1 MQTLPSESQSDAT
14 GKAAEFQQAFSE
26 AVEVM
31 RHLEPGMQMVVPAV
45 DANAMATDLAGYER
59 SVCGAMFIY
68 PEAMISAWRAKVG
81 SIPNPGN
88 ALFFFDRT
96 RAFFKNALLLHKR
109 GLNIDPVTMARELPK
124 SDFEAMGG
132 LIYAIGHVDYC
143 FSLEA
148 SVSHLDAMIREHRA
162 RHLQQ
167 LCQTA
172 METAT
177 DTESL
182 NNAITLLNEQAT
194 KLLTID
200 TDLITPTEDICV
212 DVIERL
218 TMDKDSGHDIPTSFR
233 SVADFVGDYKR
244 GQITLIGAP
253 PGNGKTAWA
262 MQEIECALKHEFVV
276 DAFLMESSFDQFS
289 ERFLMRNYAIRGG
302 KFKTKFFTREEHES
316 LQNGMEALTT
326 YKHRFHM
333 APMENY
339 TAADI
344 DAVIQKRKAE
354 TGLPC
359 DLIVIDHLATMS
371 HPQERGMSQYE
382 ASKRTVHQ
390 LRSLAARENAAML
403 LMDQLSVEAIRN
415 SFKGGSKLPTLAAFR
430 GGTPVESAKVVMIL
444 HKDEQDMLRND
455 SPVVEQR
462 VVICK
467 ANDGQTGYVR
477 SLFLKPFAMHIED
490 TSHHQRQDHAK
501 WLDALNYPLDTKRKD
516 VK

>member
-1 MQTLPSESQSDAT
+1 MQTLTDTQQPIVDVDEIRQDFTAQADAI
-14 GKAAEFQQAFSE
+14 
-26 AVEVM
+26 
-31 RHLEPGMQMVVPAV
+31 RRLDPGMQMIDSGL
-45 DANAMATDLAGYER
+45 DANMITSDIAGYER
-59 SVCGAMFIY
+59 SVCGAMYVY
-68 PEAMISAWRAKVG
+68 PESMISVWRAKVG
-81 SIPNPGN
+81 AIPNPGN

-96 RAFFKNALLLHKR
+96 RAFFKNALMLHKR
-109 GLNIDPVTMARELPK
+109 GLNIDPVTMARELPR
-124 SDFEAMGG
+124 SDLEAMGG
-132 LIYAIGHVDYC
+132 LAYAIGHVDFC

-148 SVSHLDAMIREHRA
+148 SVNHLDAMIRAYKTRQFREI
-162 RHLQQ
+162 
-167 LCQTA
+167 CQIA
-172 METAT
+172 AETST
-177 DTESL
+177 SIEDL
-182 NNAITLLNEQAT
+182 NSTIALLNEQAT
-194 KLLTID
+194 KLLT
-200 TDLITPTEDICV
+200 TNTELITPTEDLCV

-218 TMDKDSGHDIPTSFR
+218 TIEKDSSSDIPTSFR

-253 PGNGKTAWA
+253 PGNGKTAYA
-262 MQEIECALKHEFVV
+262 MQEIECALKHSFIV

-289 ERFLMRNYAIRGG
+289 ERYLMRNYAIRGG
-302 KFKTKFFTREEHES
+302 KFKSKFFTVDDHRGIQE
-316 LQNGMEALTT
+316 GMEALTH
-326 YKHRFHM
+326 YKNRLHM

-339 TAADI
+339 TVADV
-344 DAVIQKRKAE
+344 DAFIQKRKNE

-359 DLIVIDHLATMS
+359 DMIVIDHLATMS

-390 LRSLAARENAAML
+390 LRSLAARENAVLL

-415 SFKGGSKLPTLAAFR
+415 SFNGGSKLPTIAAFR

-462 VVICK
+462 IVICK

-477 SLFLKPFAMHIED
+477 SLFLKPFAMHVED
-490 TSHHQRQDHAK
+490 TSLQQRHEHAK
-501 WLDALNYPLDTKRKD
+501 WLDALHYPLDTRRKD